1 MYRKISYFLFAVF
14 SLVSVAGA
22 FAQTV
27 PVLGEI
33 KSFGKVFIGSST
45 GQWSSALPTYPLLE
59 NTALRTEDGSAS
71 IAFKDGS
78 RVDLSRDTIATISG
92 SSADYMVTLA
102 QGVIAFNMGPSSS
115 LSVAT
120 PTAHVSVNSK
130 NDLVQKVG
138 YEKSNRVLG
147 VISATEKGTEVK
159 TISGK
164 ILVSSSASG
173 TRTLASGESI
183 FVSPDN
189 NYKVYKTQGVGGTT
203 PEEEDSRRRRRAGA
217 LLFAGTAAGEGL
229 VLYGINYI
237 FTHNDHNGPKSPS
250 TP

>member
-1 MYRKISYFLFAVF
+1 LQNISNAMRELEEKG
-14 SLVSVAGA
+14 L
-22 FAQTV
+22 
-27 PVLGEI
+27 I
-33 KSFGKVFIGSST
+33 KCLTPEKHTWKKFI
-45 GQWSSALPTYPLLE
+45 
-59 NTALRTEDGSAS
+59 
-71 IAFKDGS
+71 
-78 RVDLSRDTIATISG
+78 
-92 SSADYMVTLA
+92 M
-102 QGVIAFNMGPSSS
+102 
-115 LSVAT
+115 
-120 PTAHVSVNSK
+120 
-130 NDLVQKVG
+130 
-138 YEKSNRVLG
+138 
-147 VISATEKGTEVK
+147 TEKGTEVK